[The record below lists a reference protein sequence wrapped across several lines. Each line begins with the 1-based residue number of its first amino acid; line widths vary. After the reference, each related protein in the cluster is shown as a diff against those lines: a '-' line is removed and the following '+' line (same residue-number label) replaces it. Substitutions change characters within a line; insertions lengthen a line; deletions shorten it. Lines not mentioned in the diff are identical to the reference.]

1 MCKKCKPPFS
11 FKIQKKKRIRKDLG
25 EGNHKKQPAWTD
37 GGRARRG
44 PGRHAGYEA
53 GGAATAPHRSRCPA
67 GRSVGP
73 RPCARKVNGRMEP
86 ENGRRQRRRLAS
98 RHARHV
104 RPRARSIGRWSPPC
118 THGARYSGS
127 RILGTGAGTLAWPG
141 LAARAVPSRTCPAVV
156 RTARA
161 RAVSLRGPA
170 HGQALRRG
178 RGAPTALP
186 GYPPSRVRLC
196 IGRSPTQGRNAAPRP
211 DVLPTRNR
219 CPQASPTRGP
229 AWDRVPCVRA
239 CEWAAAAIAGCARRG
254 RAWTDQRRAYVRGG
268 CVRARGFWVWRCGTA
283 DADGA
288 RRVACCGYLRMR
300 GRWGCAA
307 ASAGGYRCAREDLV
321 RATAAWRPARQ
332 VQTARAQWC
341 GAALRR
347 RRRSGARSRRVDA
360 LSVPP

>member
-1 MCKKCKPPFS
+1 
-11 FKIQKKKRIRKDLG
+11 
-25 EGNHKKQPAWTD
+25 
-37 GGRARRG
+37 
-44 PGRHAGYEA
+44 
-53 GGAATAPHRSRCPA
+53 
-67 GRSVGP
+67 VVP
-73 RPCARKVNGRMEP
+73 RP
-86 ENGRRQRRRLAS
+86 
-98 RHARHV
+98 V
-104 RPRARSIGRWSPPC
+104 RTP
-118 THGARYSGS
+118 HGTVVVEYSVQEQV
-127 RILGTGAGTLAWPG
+127 RWPG
-141 LAARAVPSRTCPAVV
+141 LAGRAVPSRTCPAVV

-288 RRVACCGYLRMR
+288 RRVASR
-300 GRWGCAA
+300 AA
-307 ASAGGYRCAREDLV
+307 AICACGAVGVRGGVGRRISMCARGPCACNCGV
-321 RATAAWRPARQ
+321 ASCAPGANR
-332 VQTARAQWC
+332 ARAVVRSCPSAAAAVWC
-341 GAALRR
+341 AFPTCRR
-347 RRRSGARSRRVDA
+347 LVGSAVDSGAG
-360 LSVPP
+360 L